1 MASVWW
7 NWFGPG
13 PRNWTL
19 PVLLELILRNRLTLI
34 TISFWK
40 CPFLMWK
47 ISETLC
53 RAHSFNMVT
62 LGSPIGNQSI
72 FLKRPWRNTKW
83 SYRFLLSVSCLP
95 ILESTYPFAYF
106 SEFLFPMQ
114 TNPFVV
120 AVVFNILSL
129 NVLLSLMQLQT
140 AFPVNIFLL
149 TLLNPLKVVFVLIIS
164 WFLLGWD
171 LIHTL
176 NSTML
181 SISFI

>member
-1 MASVWW
+1 MAEHKA
-7 NWFGPG
+7 
-13 PRNWTL
+13 
-19 PVLLELILRNRLTLI
+19 EL
-34 TISFWK
+34 K
-40 CPFLMWK
+40 VP
-47 ISETLC
+47 
-53 RAHSFNMVT
+53 
-62 LGSPIGNQSI
+62 
-72 FLKRPWRNTKW
+72 
-83 SYRFLLSVSCLP
+83 LSLSCLP
-95 ILESTYPFAYF
+95 ILESRYPFAYF
-106 SEFLFPMQ
+106 SEFLFSMQ

-120 AVVFNILSL
+120 VVFNILPF

-171 LIHTL
+171 LIPTL